1 MSRKL
6 LRVRVTLKGRP
17 VRSFAFNQDRVTIGR
32 DPGSDIFLD
41 NAGISREHAAIE
53 YTPSGT
59 YILKDV
65 GSANGIF
72 VNDQPVKIHYIREN
86 DVALIGKFS
95 LWFVYDEDRR
105 GEVSDARR
113 LASTQ
118 DEGTT
123 VLRASELQEMIEV
136 ARTRRRRRR
145 RSSRD
150 GGRTSV
156 ATPAVARARDDV
168 PAVPRRGTCSCSGS
182 SSPSPPGSSPAG
194 GSAGSRGATRSVRS
208 RGRASLDTPL
218 GLVDVRPCAELVSP
232 GEVPR
237 RPTSP
242 GRRPASCAPPAR

>member
-1 MSRKL
+1 MSRQL

-53 YTPSGT
+53 FTPSGT

-123 VLRASELQEMIEV
+123 VLRASELQEMIEAAHAAPPPTATATAV
-136 ARTRRRRRR
+136 GSVATKPVPPRAAAVPARTRNLFVL
-145 RSSRD
+145 
-150 GGRTSV
+150 GILLAFAAGFI
-156 ATPAVARARDDV
+156 
-168 PAVPRRGTCSCSGS
+168 
-182 SSPSPPGSSPAG
+182 AG
-194 GSAGSRGATRSVRS
+194 G
-208 RGRASLDTPL
+208 
-218 GLVDVRPCAELVSP
+218 GLRRLPWSDVVRPLAGAASID
-232 GEVPR
+232 
-237 RPTSP
+237 
-242 GRRPASCAPPAR
+242 GR

>member
-1 MSRKL
+1 MSRQL

-17 VRSFAFNQDRVTIGR
+17 IRSFAFNQDRVSIGR

-105 GEVSDARR
+105 GELNDARR

-136 ARTRRRRRR
+136 ARSAPAPTAA
-145 RSSRD
+145 SMAAAA
-150 GGRTSV
+150 TSM
-156 ATPAVARARDDV
+156 ATPAAPVRA
-168 PAVPRRGTCSCSGS
+168 
-182 SSPSPPGSSPAG
+182 
-194 GSAGSRGATRSVRS
+194 
-208 RGRASLDTPL
+208 ASLSPRTRNLFVLGILLAFAAGFVTGGGLRWVPWSDAIRPLAGLTSRDT
-218 GLVDVRPCAELVSP
+218 R
-232 GEVPR
+232 
-237 RPTSP
+237 
-242 GRRPASCAPPAR
+242 

>member
-6 LRVRVTLKGRP
+6 LRIRVTLKGRP

-32 DPGSDIFLD
+32 DPGADIFLD

-53 YTPSGT
+53 FTPSGT

-123 VLRASELQEMIEV
+123 VLRASELQEMIEAAHAAPSPAMV
-136 ARTRRRRRR
+136 ATAAALDPGVATKSAPPRAASVPPRTRNLFVLGILLAFAAGFIT
-145 RSSRD
+145 
-150 GGRTSV
+150 GG
-156 ATPAVARARDDV
+156 
-168 PAVPRRGTCSCSGS
+168 
-182 SSPSPPGSSPAG
+182 
-194 GSAGSRGATRSVRS
+194 
-208 RGRASLDTPL
+208 
-218 GLVDVRPCAELVSP
+218 GLRWLPWSDAVRPLAGVMPLD
-232 GEVPR
+232 
-237 RPTSP
+237 
-242 GRRPASCAPPAR
+242 GR

>member
-1 MSRKL
+1 MSRQL

-53 YTPSGT
+53 FTPSGT

-123 VLRASELQEMIEV
+123 VLRASELQEMIEAAHAAPPPTKV
-136 ARTRRRRRR
+136 AAAAAVGAAVATSPLPASAPAMPSRTRNLFVL
-145 RSSRD
+145 
-150 GGRTSV
+150 GILLAFAAGFV
-156 ATPAVARARDDV
+156 
-168 PAVPRRGTCSCSGS
+168 
-182 SSPSPPGSSPAG
+182 AG
-194 GSAGSRGATRSVRS
+194 GGLRGLAWSDAVRPLAGA
-208 RGRASLDTPL
+208 ASLD
-218 GLVDVRPCAELVSP
+218 
-232 GEVPR
+232 
-237 RPTSP
+237 
-242 GRRPASCAPPAR
+242 GR

>member
-1 MSRKL
+1 MSRQL

-53 YTPSGT
+53 FTPSGT

-123 VLRASELQEMIEV
+123 VLRASELQEMIEAAHAAPQPTASATATATAV
-136 ARTRRRRRR
+136 
-145 RSSRD
+145 
-150 GGRTSV
+150 GSV
-156 ATPAVARARDDV
+156 ATKPMPA
-168 PAVPRRGTCSCSGS
+168 
-182 SSPSPPGSSPAG
+182 
-194 GSAGSRGATRSVRS
+194 
-208 RGRASLDTPL
+208 
-218 GLVDVRPCAELVSP
+218 
-232 GEVPR
+232 
-237 RPTSP
+237 
-242 GRRPASCAPPAR
+242 RPASMPTRTRNLFVLGILLAFAAGFIAGGGLRGLAWSDAVRPLAGAASIDGR